1 MSGLASTK
9 PVVKSNSQARAVIAR
24 SAATKQSSS
33 CPRSWLVSHCPRV
46 EAHGHEKP
54 HSLHNGEQ
62 AQRHHLYWVTSNL
75 SRRAWEHREALVF
88 GFTARH
94 GCKLLVWFE
103 FHDSMQD
110 AIAREKQIKAGS
122 RKKKLTLIEANNPSW
137 RNLYED
143 LA

>member
-9 PVVKSNSQARAVIAR
+9 PVVKSNSQAQAVIAR

-33 CPRSWLVSHCPRV
+33 CPRSWLVSHC
-46 EAHGHEKP
+46 GHEKP
-54 HSLHNGEQ
+54 HSLHNANKRNGTI
-62 AQRHHLYWVTSNL
+62 YTGVTSNL

-103 FHDSMQD
+103 FHDFQD
-110 AIAREKQIKAGS
+110 AIARAKQIKAGS

-137 RNLYED
+137 RDLYED

>member
-1 MSGLASTK
+1 MKNPTVYIMANK
-9 PVVKSNSQARAVIAR
+9 R
-24 SAATKQSSS
+24 
-33 CPRSWLVSHCPRV
+33 
-46 EAHGHEKP
+46 
-54 HSLHNGEQ
+54 NGTI
-62 AQRHHLYWVTSNL
+62 YTGVTSNL

-110 AIAREKQIKAGS
+110 AIAREKQIKVGS
-122 RKKKLTLIEANNPSW
+122 RKKKLTLIEANNPTW
-137 RNLYED
+137 RDLYED